1 MKKLRPRQVRRIFW
15 IAVAV
20 GAAAVLVGAAGL
32 KALIFIGSA
41 VVLAAAVFY
50 LLSYNC
56 PHCGRYLD
64 RNAPDGFCPHC
75 GEKIEG

>member
-1 MKKLRPRQVRRIFW
+1 MKKLKPRQVRRIFW
-15 IAVAV
+15 IAFAV
-20 GAAAVLVGAAGL
+20 GAAAILAGTAGL
-32 KALIFIGSA
+32 KALLCVGIA
-41 VVLAAAVFY
+41 VVLAASGFY

-75 GEKIEG
+75 GKKIEE